1 MEVREV
7 SAGQRSW
14 ESSWKTFWKERGMS
28 RVMGRGERTRRSSE
42 RRGINKEAVGGFEGV
57 RTRERR
63 RQRFLFTRE

>member
-7 SAGQRSW
+7 SSGQGSW
-14 ESSWKTFWKERGMS
+14 ESSWKTSWKESGMS
-28 RVMGRGERTRRSSE
+28 RVMGRGERTRRRSE
-42 RRGINKEAVGGFEGV
+42 RLGINKEVDGGFEGV